1 MAIFQDNRF
10 KRTGWVKSNRYLPF
24 PEKEWKN
31 IKFHKG
37 SFRIACSKWRVHC
50 CEHAIIQ
57 QVPLRVQFVLS
68 SGVISRVQF
77 VISRKIADTKTLG
90 IDSKHRVHTYR
101 ELSSKKTNIKLRK
114 VFF

>member
-1 MAIFQDNRF
+1 MTCRWRYF
-10 KRTGWVKSNRYLPF
+10 KTTDSSELVTGWVKSNRYLPF

-37 SFRIACSKWRVHC
+37 SLRIACSKWRD

-90 IDSKHRVHTYR
+90 IDSETSVIYLICGRAVI
-101 ELSSKKTNIKLRK
+101 LS
-114 VFF
+114 

>member
-10 KRTGWVKSNRYLPF
+10 KRTGLVKSNRYLPF

-37 SFRIACSKWRVHC
+37 SLRIACSKWRD

-57 QVPLRVQFVLS
+57 RVPLRVPFVLS
-68 SGVISRVQF
+68 SGVISRVQ
-77 VISRKIADTKTLG
+77 VSETSGYIPPGPDLG
-90 IDSKHRVHTYR
+90 YVQSVARLTYFFA
-101 ELSSKKTNIKLRK
+101 KKY
-114 VFF
+114 

>member
-1 MAIFQDNRF
+1 MICRWRYF
-10 KRTGWVKSNRYLPF
+10 KTTDSSELVTGWVKSNRYLPL

-37 SFRIACSKWRVHC
+37 SLRIACSKWRD

-90 IDSKHRVHTYR
+90 IS
-101 ELSSKKTNIKLRK
+101 EL
-114 VFF
+114 

>member
-1 MAIFQDNRF
+1 MICRWRYF
-10 KRTGWVKSNRYLPF
+10 KTTDSSELVTGWVKSNRYLPL

-37 SFRIACSKWRVHC
+37 SLRIACSKWRD

-57 QVPLRVQFVLS
+57 QVPLRVHFVLS
-68 SGVISRVQF
+68 GGVISRVQF

-90 IDSKHRVHTYR
+90 IDSETSGYLPH
-101 ELSSKKTNIKLRK
+101 L
-114 VFF
+114 

>member
-1 MAIFQDNRF
+1 MICRWRYF
-10 KRTGWVKSNRYLPF
+10 KTTDSSELVTGWVKSNRYLPL

-37 SFRIACSKWRVHC
+37 SLRIACSKWRD

-90 IDSKHRVHTYR
+90 ID
-101 ELSSKKTNIKLRK
+101 RK
-114 VFF
+114 

>member
-10 KRTGWVKSNRYLPF
+10 KRTGNWLGKIKQVFATSR
-24 PEKEWKN
+24 ERMKN
-31 IKFHKG
+31 IKFYKG
-37 SFRIACSKWRVHC
+37 SLRIACSKWRD

-90 IDSKHRVHTYR
+90 IDSK
-101 ELSSKKTNIKLRK
+101 
-114 VFF
+114 